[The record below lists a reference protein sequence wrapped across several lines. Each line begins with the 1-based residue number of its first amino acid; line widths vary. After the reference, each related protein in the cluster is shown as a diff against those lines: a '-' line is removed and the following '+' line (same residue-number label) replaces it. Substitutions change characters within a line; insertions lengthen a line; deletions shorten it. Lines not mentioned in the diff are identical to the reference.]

1 MGSRKQQQKTS
12 KTHSSLSFKITLN
25 SWDRDK
31 KMDFHREARIS
42 LPEDLLEPKYFNI
55 LVWEQKRNP
64 ISLEHWRNVAH
75 NSKREGKSITWKL
88 IYLLSNIF
96 CMFEPATI
104 KKKPTQSGWLFLSM
118 LSFRSHLKLRKKEES
133 RLHPRAVSS
142 DGTHISPCILEC
154 PSPQNSSK
162 RQQQCTS
169 REEFF
174 QENKTH
180 NISSTKE
187 NK

>member
-1 MGSRKQQQKTS
+1 MGSRMQQQKTS
-12 KTHSSLSFKITLN
+12 KTHSSLSFKITLK

-55 LVWEQKRNP
+55 LLWEQKRNP

-88 IYLLSNIF
+88 IYLLSSIF

-104 KKKPTQSGWLFLSM
+104 KKKNQLNLADYSFPCSASGHTWSSERRRSPDSTLELFPQMGPTLAPAFFSAPIHKIPARDSSSVLPER
-118 LSFRSHLKLRKKEES
+118 SF
-133 RLHPRAVSS
+133 
-142 DGTHISPCILEC
+142 
-154 PSPQNSSK
+154 SK
-162 RQQQCTS
+162 R
-169 REEFF
+169 
-174 QENKTH
+174 
-180 NISSTKE
+180 TKPTI
-187 NK
+187 